1 MYEIDGVV
9 QHIVTASEIRA
20 GDMAKLQCPN
30 RPIDRRDSNP
40 ARTLGHLLA
49 GSLGVLAWVAVIYAL
64 VWIASVPA

>member
-1 MYEIDGVV
+1 MSHRLHARRPAPHFGNRD
-9 QHIVTASEIRA
+9 AR
-20 GDMAKLQCPN
+20 

-40 ARTLGHLLA
+40 ARALGHLLA